1 MSSRGLG
8 AWGED
13 FAARELGRRGLQVLE
28 RNVRTREGEID
39 LVAREG
45 PFLVLVEV
53 KTRRGVQFGMPE
65 EAITPEK
72 KARLIALG
80 EAYVAEVGWQGPWRI
95 DVVGVQVDA
104 RGRLTSFNW
113 LRSAVEGP

>member
-1 MSSRGLG
+1 MSRRGLG
-8 AWGED
+8 AWGETL
-13 FAARELGRRGLQVLE
+13 AVQELERRGLQVRE

-39 LVAREG
+39 LVAQEG

-53 KTRRGVQFGMPE
+53 KTRRGSRFGAPE
-65 EAITPEK
+65 EALTPDK
-72 KARLIALG
+72 QARLIALG
-80 EAYVAEVGWQGPWRI
+80 EAYVAEVGWEGPWRI
-95 DVVGVQVDA
+95 DVVGIQLDA

>member
-8 AWGED
+8 AWGEE
-13 FAARELGRRGLQVLE
+13 FAARELERRGLQILE

-39 LVAREG
+39 LVAQEG

-53 KTRRGVQFGMPE
+53 KTRRGIRFGTPE
-65 EAITPEK
+65 EALTLEK

-80 EAYVAEVGWQGPWRI
+80 EAYVAEAGWEGPWRI
-95 DVVGVQVDA
+95 DVVGIQLDG
-104 RGRLTSFNW
+104 RGRLTSFTW